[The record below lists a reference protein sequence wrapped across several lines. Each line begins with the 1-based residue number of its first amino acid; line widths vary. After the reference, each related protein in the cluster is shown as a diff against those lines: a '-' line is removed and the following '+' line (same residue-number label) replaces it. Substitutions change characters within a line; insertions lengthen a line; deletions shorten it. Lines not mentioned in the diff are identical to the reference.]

1 MPDTKNPHDLGGF
14 IDFIKQNIRVCD
26 GPLTGAVAPVPAHIG
41 EQGEV
46 FGRLFEAKK
55 NPLGGMRIARK

>member
-1 MPDTKNPHDLGGF
+1 LGGF
-14 IDFIKQNIRVCD
+14 IYFIEQDIGMCD

-46 FGRLFEAKK
+46 FGRLFEAKE